1 MLTINP
7 KRVSKPPTNK
17 ENRLLK
23 CVEKHFPESKWH
35 VNCFYNELKSSTT
48 GYSLQLDLYC
58 PDLKLAFEGE
68 GESHRSFEVFQS
80 FSPEKNT
87 HDKFVQYQNNSKDK
101 QRGCQQK
108 GISLFFIDYGRD
120 VKTKMEDQ
128 VDAAMRTFRSSQKD
142 DDDNPNFDS
151 DEFLNDIFTIL
162 FSALA
167 FAVFI
172 YCLLGLHS
180 LFFVP

>member
-1 MLTINP
+1 MLTVNR
-7 KRVSKPPTNK
+7 KRVSKPPSTK
-17 ENRLLK
+17 ENRLLE
-23 CVEKHFPESKWH
+23 CVEKHFPENKWH

-58 PDLKLAFEGE
+58 PELKLAFEGE

-87 HDKFVQYQNNSKDK
+87 RDKFLQYQNNSKDK

-128 VDAAMRTFRSSQKD
+128 VDAAVRAFRSSQREN
-142 DDDNPNFDS
+142 DDNPNFDS

-162 FSALA
+162 LTALV

-172 YCLLGLHS
+172 YSLLGLHS
-180 LFFVP
+180 IFFFP